1 MGICYGKT
9 RGAKTLELLK
19 GPRQASG
26 MGHTPILEEMEG
38 HETEALSRA
47 FLRLLMQT

>member
-1 MGICYGKT
+1 MSICYGKT
-9 RGAKTLELLK
+9 RGAKPLELLT
-19 GPRQASG
+19 GPRHASR

-38 HETEALSRA
+38 HETEELSRN